1 MEYRLFL
8 LEMEEID
15 VYQEVGNMDQLNAN
29 K

>member
-15 VYQEVGNMDQLNAN
+15 VYQEVGNMDQQNAN